1 MENENQPIADNIIQL
16 NPFGLKNIIVPIFAF
31 NDIAINP
38 SQIEDKLQV
47 VTQLSIDLSD
57 EQSVIFTISIEY
69 YIETDES
76 KKIQLLKTRM
86 DYEFVIQG
94 LEEIVS
100 KDETGKLI
108 LPMDYI
114 EVLSGI
120 VYSTSRGIIFSKT
133 QGTVLNKFILP
144 LKSPLDL
151 IAPIVGLRDKQ

>member
-16 NPFGLKNIIVPIFAF
+16 NPFGLKDIIVPIFAF

-47 VTQLSIDLSD
+47 VAQLSIDLSD

-69 YIETDES
+69 YIETEES
-76 KKIQLLKTRM
+76 KKIQLLKTRI
-86 DYEFVIQG
+86 DYEFIIQG

-100 KDETGKLI
+100 KNETGKLI